1 MTDAGH
7 PRPACH
13 SAPTR
18 APCLPFVFHLPMS
31 TRVRAVCAF
40 AAVLVAAA
48 SPAAAQSPSAVPAA
62 STSRADVSLVVTD
75 AATREPLAGVTV
87 AVVGTRSGA
96 TTDGDGRAT
105 LTTLAT
111 GRVRMRLTSVG
122 YAPLDTTVVLPLAAP
137 LALALT
143 PDEDELD
150 ELVVSTTRTSR
161 SLADSPTRIEAIG
174 AEEIGEKI
182 TMDPSGIAMVLSESP
197 GITVQQTSAVSAN
210 ASFRIQGLDGRYTQL
225 LRDGLPLYG
234 GFAGGLS
241 LLQIPPLDLARVE
254 VVKGPAG
261 ALYGGD
267 AIAGL
272 INLVTKTP
280 DDAEDGR
287 ERSLLLNATSAAG
300 ADAALYL
307 AGRGAG
313 PGAGPGTAWG
323 GTLLATANVQR
334 AYDPEDD
341 GFSNLPAT
349 QRATFAPTL
358 YRYTRRG
365 TLRASLTATAERRDG
380 GALAALR
387 DDDHDDDA
395 YDESLAYAERN
406 RTARLS
412 GAVAYSGAH
421 GLWQLGARS
430 SASVFRRE
438 VTTPASRFSGDQRA
452 SYSDLTAA
460 RTVGAHTVVGG
471 VDLRTDAFDGHGGAG
486 NAAAALDYR
495 HATLGVFAQDTWDV
509 APALAV
515 DAGLRVD
522 AHSAFGAFV
531 LPRLSA
537 LVRMGRGVTVRAGG
551 GLGYKAPT
559 VFLEASEERAFD
571 GVTPLSADVDAETS
585 IGGTFDVGWR
595 GLIGSSVGAEVHQAV
610 YATRLRRPLLPVDRD
625 AAALVYRNAD
635 GALDARGSET
645 TLRLSTEMP
654 VGGLSLFLGYVFLD
668 AALDTVGTRSA
679 LALTARHRTYSV
691 LVWEREDHFRI
702 GAEAYYTGPQTRRD
716 GTGTPG
722 YWLTGLL
729 GEVVVRGGV
738 RVFVNL
744 ENLLDTRQS
753 RTEALVTG
761 PITAPRFADLWG
773 PTDGFIANGGVRLSF

>member
-1 MTDAGH
+1 MSI
-7 PRPACH
+7 RFRMAC
-13 SAPTR
+13 A
-18 APCLPFVFHLPMS
+18 C
-31 TRVRAVCAF
+31 
-40 AAVLVAAA
+40 AAVLLAA
-48 SPAAAQSPSAVPAA
+48 SPAAAQSPSAVPTA
-62 STSRADVSLVVTD
+62 TSSARADVALVVTD
-75 AATREPLAGVTV
+75 AETGEPLAGATV
-87 AVVGTRSGA
+87 AVVGTRAGTTTGA
-96 TTDGDGRAT
+96 DGRAT
-105 LTTLAT
+105 LTGLPAGRATL
-111 GRVRMRLTSVG
+111 RLTSVG
-122 YAPLDTTVVLPLAAP
+122 YAPLDTTVTLPLAAI

-182 TMDPSGIAMVLSESP
+182 SMDPSGIAMVLSESP

-280 DDAEDGR
+280 DDAEGGR
-287 ERSLLLNATSAAG
+287 ERTLLLNATTAAG

-307 AGRGAG
+307 AGRGT
-313 PGAGPGTAWG
+313 GAGVPRRHAPRHC
-323 GTLLATANVQR
+323 QR
-334 AYDPEDD
+334 AACLRPRARRLLQPARHAARHPRAHALP
-341 GFSNLPAT
+341 LPAP
-349 QRATFAPTL
+349 RDAA
-358 YRYTRRG
+358 RG
-365 TLRASLTATAERRDG
+365 LTATAERRNG

-387 DDDHDDDA
+387 DDDD
-395 YDESLAYAERN
+395 SAYAERN
-406 RTARLS
+406 RTGRLS
-412 GAVAYSGAH
+412 GVVAYAGVH
-421 GLWQLGARS
+421 GPWALGART
-430 SASVFRRE
+430 SASVFHRD

-452 SYSDLTAA
+452 SYSDLTAS
-460 RTVGAHTVVGG
+460 RTFGDHTLVGG
-471 VDLRTDAFDGHGGAG
+471 VDLRTDAFDGHRGSAVGLG
-486 NAAAALDYR
+486 YT
-495 HATLGVFAQDTWDV
+495 HTTGGVFAQDTWDV

-522 AHSAFGAFV
+522 AHSEFGVFV

-537 LVRMGRGVTVRAGG
+537 LVRMGRGVSVRAGG

-571 GVTPLSADVDAETS
+571 GVAPLSADVDAETS

-625 AAALVYRNAD
+625 AATLVYRNAD

-645 TLRLSTEMP
+645 TLRLTTEMP

-668 AALDTVGTRSA
+668 AALDTVGTRRA

-716 GTGTPG
+716 GTDTPG

-729 GEVVVRGGV
+729 GEIVVREGV

-753 RTEALVTG
+753 RTEPLVTG